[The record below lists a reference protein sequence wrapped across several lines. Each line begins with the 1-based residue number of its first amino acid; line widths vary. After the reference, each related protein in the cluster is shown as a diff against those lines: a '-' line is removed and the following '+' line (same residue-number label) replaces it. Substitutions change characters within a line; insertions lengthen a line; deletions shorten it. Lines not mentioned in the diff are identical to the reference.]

1 MIYTIVMAAAVA
13 YAPSASWVLRPAAS
27 RTCVHSMNEAV
38 VGTME
43 TPASKIRQQVKSAWA
58 GKTDTMASDKNVV
71 VETRDS
77 VPTALVKDPT
87 GRPEWML
94 GGAYGTTYGTGTY
107 RQTVSSTGIITPTG
121 IIAPAPAAMASAL
134 PAPTGT
140 TETPASRIIKQAQ
153 NAWAGKDVLASDKN
167 IVFESLNAV
176 PTALAPKSALGRPEW
191 MIRDGAYGT
200 TPTAWPVPTMGA
212 PPAATPAAAAPVPT
226 SAMLQGWQFVQRPAA
241 VASAAIPT
249 PTPPPVFPS
258 LIASSAEAVLVTAL
272 EESQKQVAQLR
283 YELRVAVGRTSAL
296 DAALMDLKQSSSEA
310 AVRAEAAVREEAAA
324 AAAAAAIG
332 GSGVYAQTVQPDY
345 TTDAMAYTIGGDAPP
360 ATAVEVAPPAAAVP
374 RSVPRKQRDPSAM
387 TPAKMIMKASMQA
400 WKEKASELQSNAR
413 DPALDGKIA
422 HTRPG
427 WMRTCGAY

>member
-1 MIYTIVMAAAVA
+1 MIYIIVVGTAVA
-13 YAPSASWVLRPAAS
+13 YAPSASWVSRPVAS

-94 GGAYGTTYGTGTY
+94 GGAYGTTYGTGPY

-121 IIAPAPAAMASAL
+121 IIAPAPAAMASEL

-140 TETPASRIIKQAQ
+140 TVTPASRIIKQAQ

-191 MIRDGAYGT
+191 MIRDGAYGAA
-200 TPTAWPVPTMGA
+200 PAASPAPTMVA
-212 PPAATPAAAAPVPT
+212 PPAATPAAPAPVPT

-241 VASAAIPT
+241 VASVAIPT

-258 LIASSAEAVLVTAL
+258 LMASSAEAVLVTAL

-310 AVRAEAAVREEAAA
+310 AVRAEAAA

-332 GSGVYAQTVQPDY
+332 GSGVYAQTVQTAY
-345 TTDAMAYTIGGDAPP
+345 NTDTMAYTIGGEAPP
-360 ATAVEVAPPAAAVP
+360 ATAVEVAAVEVAPSAAALP

>member
-1 MIYTIVMAAAVA
+1 MIYIIVVGTAVA
-13 YAPSASWVLRPAAS
+13 YAPSASWVSRPVAS

-94 GGAYGTTYGTGTY
+94 GGAYGTTYGTGPY

-121 IIAPAPAAMASAL
+121 IIAPAPAAIASEL
-134 PAPTGT
+134 PAPAGT

-241 VASAAIPT
+241 VASVAIPT

-258 LIASSAEAVLVTAL
+258 LMASSAEAVLVTAL

-283 YELRVAVGRTSAL
+283 YELRVAVGRSSAL

-310 AVRAEAAVREEAAA
+310 AVRAEAAA

-332 GSGVYAQTVQPDY
+332 GSGVYAQTVQTAY
-345 TTDAMAYTIGGDAPP
+345 TTDAMAYTIGGEAPP
-360 ATAVEVAPPAAAVP
+360 ATAVEATAVEVAPSAAAIP

-387 TPAKMIMKASMQA
+387 TPAKLIMKASMQA

>member
-1 MIYTIVMAAAVA
+1 MIYIIVVGTAVA
-13 YAPSASWVLRPAAS
+13 YAPSASWVSRPVAS

-58 GKTDTMASDKNVV
+58 GKTDTMASDKNIV

-94 GGAYGTTYGTGTY
+94 GGAYGTTYGTGPY

-121 IIAPAPAAMASAL
+121 IIAPAPAAMASEL

-140 TETPASRIIKQAQ
+140 TVTPASRIIKQAQ

-200 TPTAWPVPTMGA
+200 APAASPAPTMVA
-212 PPAATPAAAAPVPT
+212 PPAATPAAPAPVPT

-241 VASAAIPT
+241 VASVAIPT

-258 LIASSAEAVLVTAL
+258 LMASSAEAVLVTAL

-310 AVRAEAAVREEAAA
+310 AVRAEAAA

-332 GSGVYAQTVQPDY
+332 GSGVYAQTVQTAY
-345 TTDAMAYTIGGDAPP
+345 TTDAMAYTIGGEAPP
-360 ATAVEVAPPAAAVP
+360 ATAVEVAAVEVAPSAAAIP

>member
-1 MIYTIVMAAAVA
+1 
-13 YAPSASWVLRPAAS
+13 
-27 RTCVHSMNEAV
+27 
-38 VGTME
+38 ME

-94 GGAYGTTYGTGTY
+94 GGAYGTTYGTGPY

-121 IIAPAPAAMASAL
+121 IIAPAPAAMASEL

-140 TETPASRIIKQAQ
+140 TVTPASRIIKQAQ

-176 PTALAPKSALGRPEW
+176 PTALAPKRALGRPEW
-191 MIRDGAYGT
+191 MIRDGAYGAA
-200 TPTAWPVPTMGA
+200 PAASPAPTMVA
-212 PPAATPAAAAPVPT
+212 PPAATPAAPAPVPT

-241 VASAAIPT
+241 VASVAIPT

-258 LIASSAEAVLVTAL
+258 LMASSAEAVLVTAL

-310 AVRAEAAVREEAAA
+310 AVRAEAAA

-332 GSGVYAQTVQPDY
+332 GSGVYAQTVQTAY
-345 TTDAMAYTIGGDAPP
+345 TTDTMAYTIGGEAPP
-360 ATAVEVAPPAAAVP
+360 ATAVEVAAVEVAPSAAALP

>member
-1 MIYTIVMAAAVA
+1 MIYIIVVGTAVA
-13 YAPSASWVLRPAAS
+13 YAPSASWVSRPVAS

-94 GGAYGTTYGTGTY
+94 GGAYGTTYGTGPY

-121 IIAPAPAAMASAL
+121 IIAPAPAAMASEL

-140 TETPASRIIKQAQ
+140 TVTPASRIIKQAQ

-176 PTALAPKSALGRPEW
+176 PTALAPKRALGRPEW
-191 MIRDGAYGT
+191 MIRDGAYGAA
-200 TPTAWPVPTMGA
+200 PAASPAPTMVA
-212 PPAATPAAAAPVPT
+212 PPAATPAAPAPVPT

-241 VASAAIPT
+241 VASVAIPT

-258 LIASSAEAVLVTAL
+258 LMASSAEAVLVTAL

-310 AVRAEAAVREEAAA
+310 AVRAEAAA

-332 GSGVYAQTVQPDY
+332 GSGVYAQTVQTAY
-345 TTDAMAYTIGGDAPP
+345 TTDTMAYTIGGEAPP
-360 ATAVEVAPPAAAVP
+360 ATAVDAAAVEVAPSAAAVP

>member
-1 MIYTIVMAAAVA
+1 MIYIVVAAAVA
-13 YAPSASWVLRPAAS
+13 YAPSASWVSRPVAS
-27 RTCVHSMNEAV
+27 RTCAHSMNEAV

-94 GGAYGTTYGTGTY
+94 GGAYGTTYGTGPY

-121 IIAPAPAAMASAL
+121 IIAPAPAAIASEL
-134 PAPTGT
+134 PAPAGT

-200 TPTAWPVPTMGA
+200 APAASPAPTIA
-212 PPAATPAAAAPVPT
+212 PPAATPAAPTQVPTAQVPT

-241 VASAAIPT
+241 VASVAIPT

-258 LIASSAEAVLVTAL
+258 LMASSAEAVLVTAL

-283 YELRVAVGRTSAL
+283 YELRVAVGRSSAL

-310 AVRAEAAVREEAAA
+310 AVRAEAAA

-332 GSGVYAQTVQPDY
+332 GSGVYAQTVQTAY
-345 TTDAMAYTIGGDAPP
+345 TTDAMAYTTAVE
-360 ATAVEVAPPAAAVP
+360 ATAVEVAPSAAAIP

-387 TPAKMIMKASMQA
+387 TPAKLIMKASMQA

>member
-1 MIYTIVMAAAVA
+1 MIYIIVVGTAVA
-13 YAPSASWVLRPAAS
+13 YAPSASWVSRPVAS

-94 GGAYGTTYGTGTY
+94 GGAYGTTYGTGPY

-121 IIAPAPAAMASAL
+121 IIAPAPAAMASEL

-140 TETPASRIIKQAQ
+140 TVTPASRIIKQAQ

-191 MIRDGAYGT
+191 MIRDGAYGAA
-200 TPTAWPVPTMGA
+200 PAASPAPTMVA
-212 PPAATPAAAAPVPT
+212 PPAATPAAPAPVPT

-241 VASAAIPT
+241 VASVAIPT

-258 LIASSAEAVLVTAL
+258 LMASSAEAVLVTAL

-310 AVRAEAAVREEAAA
+310 AVRAEAAA

-332 GSGVYAQTVQPDY
+332 GSGVYAQTVQTAY
-345 TTDAMAYTIGGDAPP
+345 TTDTMAYTIGGEAPP
-360 ATAVEVAPPAAAVP
+360 ATAVDAAAVEVAPSAAAVP
-374 RSVPRKQRDPSAM
+374 RSVPRKPRDPSAM

>member
-1 MIYTIVMAAAVA
+1 MIYIIVVGTAVA
-13 YAPSASWVLRPAAS
+13 YAPSASWVSRPVAS

-94 GGAYGTTYGTGTY
+94 GGAYGTTYGTGPY

-121 IIAPAPAAMASAL
+121 IIAPAPAAMASEL

-140 TETPASRIIKQAQ
+140 TVTPASRIIKQAQ

-200 TPTAWPVPTMGA
+200 APAASPAPTMVA
-212 PPAATPAAAAPVPT
+212 PPAATPAAPAQVPT

-241 VASAAIPT
+241 VASVAIPT

-258 LIASSAEAVLVTAL
+258 LMGSSAEAVLVTAL

-310 AVRAEAAVREEAAA
+310 AVRAEAAA

-332 GSGVYAQTVQPDY
+332 GSGVYAQTVQTAY
-345 TTDAMAYTIGGDAPP
+345 TTDAMAYTIGGEAPP
-360 ATAVEVAPPAAAVP
+360 ATAVEAAAVEVAPSATAIP

>member
-1 MIYTIVMAAAVA
+1 MIYIIVVGTAVA
-13 YAPSASWVLRPAAS
+13 YAPSASWVSRPVAS

-94 GGAYGTTYGTGTY
+94 GGAYGTTYGTGPY

-121 IIAPAPAAMASAL
+121 IIAPAPAAMASEL

-140 TETPASRIIKQAQ
+140 TVTPASRIIKQAQ

-191 MIRDGAYGT
+191 MIRDGAYGAA
-200 TPTAWPVPTMGA
+200 PAASPAPTMVA
-212 PPAATPAAAAPVPT
+212 PPAATPAAPAPVPT

-241 VASAAIPT
+241 VASVAIPT

-258 LIASSAEAVLVTAL
+258 LMASSAEAVLVTAL

-310 AVRAEAAVREEAAA
+310 AVRAEAAA

-332 GSGVYAQTVQPDY
+332 GSGVYAQTVQTAY
-345 TTDAMAYTIGGDAPP
+345 TTDTMAYTIGGEAPP
-360 ATAVEVAPPAAAVP
+360 ATAVEVAAVEVAPSAAALP

>member
-1 MIYTIVMAAAVA
+1 MIYIIVVGTAVA
-13 YAPSASWVLRPAAS
+13 YAPSASWVSRPVAS

-94 GGAYGTTYGTGTY
+94 GGAYGTTYGTGPY

-121 IIAPAPAAMASAL
+121 IIAPAPAAMASEL

-140 TETPASRIIKQAQ
+140 TVTPASRIIKQAQ

-191 MIRDGAYGT
+191 MIRDGAYGAA
-200 TPTAWPVPTMGA
+200 PAASPAPTMVA
-212 PPAATPAAAAPVPT
+212 PPAATPAAPAPVPT

-241 VASAAIPT
+241 VASVAIPT

-258 LIASSAEAVLVTAL
+258 LMASSAEAVLVTAL

-310 AVRAEAAVREEAAA
+310 AVRAEAAA

-332 GSGVYAQTVQPDY
+332 GSGVYAQTVQTAY
-345 TTDAMAYTIGGDAPP
+345 TTDTMAYTIGGEAPP
-360 ATAVEVAPPAAAVP
+360 ATAVDAAAVEVAPSAAAVP